1 MAKRLRW
8 LVVGGA
14 AGLVLAVGIVAWQYW
29 PVALRYQQN
38 RTVEAGRA
46 VVRRYVARQDSLRDA
61 ACQLA
66 SEIRKLNEL
75 SFRLAVAEPGSPR
88 KIIDEPRFLPIG
100 ANPNDP
106 RVQEVT
112 LNAYR
117 NTLPAWIPSKDRI
130 GLTHWYDSTMR
141 ARGLK
146 VVECA
151 A

>member
-1 MAKRLRW
+1 MSKPLRW

-14 AGLVLAVGIVAWQYW
+14 AGLVLVVGIVAWQYW
-29 PVALRYQQN
+29 PVALRYQRN
-38 RTVEAGRA
+38 RSVEAGRA
-46 VVRRYVARQDSLRDA
+46 VVRRYVDGQDSLDAA

-66 SEIRKLNEL
+66 SEIRKLNAL
-75 SFRLAVAEPGSPR
+75 SLRIASAEPGSR
-88 KIIDEPRFLPIG
+88 KRIVDEPRFVPLG
-100 ANPNDP
+100 TSPNDP

-117 NTLPAWIPSKDRI
+117 LTVPDWIPSEDRVRI
-130 GLTHWYDSTMR
+130 KRMYDSTMR